1 MQNIFNMKTKKMKT
15 PLMNLLMSMLAISI
29 LFAFTECSR
38 KITFLSSS
46 VVPAA
51 TGYVKVKRDGN
62 KNYVIQVSATNLAE
76 VSMLTPPKQTYVVW
90 MLTDREVTKNIGQ
103 IISSSKLNA
112 SFETVSSFKPIKIF
126 ITAENDPSSLYPG
139 GPVILTTDNFWD

>member
-1 MQNIFNMKTKKMKT
+1 MKT